1 MNKVFLILSLFFL
14 SINSMNA
21 QEWITDFSKAKS
33 TANDEN
39 KVIILV
45 FQGSDWCA
53 PCIKLD
59 KEVWS
64 TDIFKQHATDNYVMF
79 QADFPRKRKNGLTK
93 EQEKANAVLADKYN
107 PQGIFPF
114 VVVLDATGKVL
125 GKESYKK
132 VGAEGFIKIID
143 GFKG

>member
-1 MNKVFLILSLFFL
+1 MNKIFLVLTLLLIP
-14 SINSMNA
+14 INTVVA
-21 QEWITDFSKAKS
+21 QEWLVDFSKAKRI
-33 TANDEN
+33 AKEEN

-64 TDIFKQHATDNYVMF
+64 TDIFKQHATENYVML
-79 QADFPRKRKNGLTK
+79 QADFPRKRKNGLSK
-93 EQEKANAVLADKYN
+93 EQSKANALLADRYN
-107 PQGIFPF
+107 PRGFFPF

-143 GFKG
+143 GFKR

>member
-1 MNKVFLILSLFFL
+1 MNKLFFIVSLVFLLG
-14 SINSMNA
+14 NTMTA
-21 QEWITDFSKAKS
+21 QEWQLDFDKAKTIAS
-33 TANDEN
+33 QEN
-39 KVIILV
+39 KTIVLV

-64 TDIFKQHATDNYVMF
+64 TEVFKKHAVKNYVML
-79 QADFPRKRKNGLTK
+79 QADFPRKIKNGLTK
-93 EQEKANAVLADKYN
+93 EQVAANAMLADQYN

-114 VVVLDATGKVL
+114 VVVMDATGKVL
-125 GKESYKK
+125 GKETYKK
-132 VGAEGFIKIID
+132 VGPQGFVKIID

>member
-21 QEWITDFSKAKS
+21 QEWITDFSKAKNI
-33 TANDEN
+33 AKEEN

-64 TDIFKQHATDNYVMF
+64 TDIFKQHATENYVML
-79 QADFPRKRKNGLTK
+79 QADFPRKRKNGLSK
-93 EQEKANAVLADKYN
+93 EQSKANALLADKYN
-107 PQGIFPF
+107 PQGFFPF
-114 VVVLDATGKVL
+114 VVVLDTTGKVL

>member
-1 MNKVFLILSLFFL
+1 
-14 SINSMNA
+14 MNA
-21 QEWITDFSKAKS
+21 QEWITDFSKAKNI
-33 TANDEN
+33 AKEEN

-64 TDIFKQHATDNYVMF
+64 TDIFKQHATENYVML
-79 QADFPRKRKNGLTK
+79 QADFPRKRKNGLSK
-93 EQEKANAVLADKYN
+93 EQSKANALLADKYN
-107 PQGIFPF
+107 PQGFFPF
-114 VVVLDATGKVL
+114 VVVLDTTGKVL

>member
-1 MNKVFLILSLFFL
+1 MNKIFLILSFILL
-14 SINSMNA
+14 STISVNA
-21 QEWITDFSKAKS
+21 QDWQVDFDQTISIAK
-33 TANDEN
+33 EQN
-39 KVIILV
+39 KLIVLV

-64 TDIFKQHATDNYVMF
+64 TDVFKKYASTHYVMH

-93 EQEKANAVLADKYN
+93 EQVVSNGLLAEKYN

-114 VVVLDATGKVL
+114 VVVMDANGKVI

-132 VGAEGFIKIID
+132 VGPKGFIKIID

>member
-21 QEWITDFSKAKS
+21 QEWITDFSKAKNI
-33 TANDEN
+33 AKEEN

-64 TDIFKQHATDNYVMF
+64 TDIFKQHATENYVML
-79 QADFPRKRKNGLTK
+79 QADFPRKRKNGLSK
-93 EQEKANAVLADKYN
+93 EQIKANAVLADKYN
-107 PQGIFPF
+107 AQGVFPF

>member
-1 MNKVFLILSLFFL
+1 MNRIFLILALVFVFTNTVS
-14 SINSMNA
+14 A
-21 QEWITDFSKAKS
+21 QDWELDFSKAKT
-33 TANDEN
+33 TAQKED

-64 TDIFKQHATDNYVMF
+64 TDVFKKQAAAHYVML
-79 QADFPRKRKNGLTK
+79 QADFPRKRKNDLSK
-93 EQEKANAVLADKYN
+93 EQVASNALLAEKYN

-114 VVVLDATGKVL
+114 VVVMDGKGKVL

-132 VGAEGFIKIID
+132 VGAQGYIKIIE
-143 GFKG
+143 GFEK

>member
-1 MNKVFLILSLFFL
+1 MISGNTTVG
-14 SINSMNA
+14 
-21 QEWITDFSKAKS
+21 QEWYTDFSKAKS
-33 TANDEN
+33 IANDED

-64 TDIFKQHATDNYVMF
+64 TAVFKKHAVANYVML
-79 QADFPRKRKNGLTK
+79 QADFPRKRKNGLSK
-93 EQEKANAVLADKYN
+93 EQVKANAVLADKYN